1 MTVLDGSALF
11 AILLGEDDAE
21 RCQEA
26 IETADELV
34 ISAASLTEMIV
45 VATRKGIL
53 VQTRALVE
61 RLDPKVAP
69 LTHERALAAGEA
81 FIRWGH
87 RQHRAGLNYGDTFAY
102 ALAMELACPLL
113 FVGGDFALTDVQ
125 SALQP
130 TPPSPRP

>member
-1 MTVLDGSALF
+1 MIVLDGSALF
-11 AILLGEDDAE
+11 AILLGEPDAL

-26 IETADELV
+26 IETADELL

-53 VQTRALVE
+53 VETRAFIG
-61 RLDPKVAP
+61 RLDPTVVP

-102 ALAMELACPLL
+102 ALATELACPLL
-113 FVGGDFALTDVQ
+113 FIGGDFALTNVR
-125 SALQP
+125 SALNLEP
-130 TPPSPRP
+130 TPRP